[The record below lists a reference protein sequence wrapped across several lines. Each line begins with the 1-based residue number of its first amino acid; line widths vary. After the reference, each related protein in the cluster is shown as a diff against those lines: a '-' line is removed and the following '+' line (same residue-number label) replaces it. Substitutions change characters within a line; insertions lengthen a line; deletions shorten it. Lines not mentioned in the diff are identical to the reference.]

1 VLADTDGI
9 IGVDGGPGSPRPPM
23 KSLPV
28 TVAVTPGNG
37 STGQTLDIHVAAT
50 GGSQV
55 FGFEA
60 RLCAPNVTVEWD
72 ADFNPTQ
79 GGKCIAH
86 KLTPTADA
94 KLEAI
99 AAAPFQSVDAQ
110 FHVGAGRDTYTVQGT
125 GPTTID
131 CSPGR
136 TCQLVLK
143 IQVPNG
149 FGFRSQTVTVA

>member
-1 VLADTDGI
+1 MPPGFSGDRGPVGLPHQFCRASLALRT
-9 IGVDGGPGSPRPPM
+9 PLPR
-23 KSLPV
+23 K
-28 TVAVTPGNG
+28 
-37 STGQTLDIHVAAT
+37 
-50 GGSQV
+50 V